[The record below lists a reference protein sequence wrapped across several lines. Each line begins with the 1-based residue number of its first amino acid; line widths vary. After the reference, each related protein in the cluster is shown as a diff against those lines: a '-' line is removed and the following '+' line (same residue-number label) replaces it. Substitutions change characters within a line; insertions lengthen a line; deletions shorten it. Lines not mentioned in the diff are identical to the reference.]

1 MDEKYWHD
9 LDKYPPLS
17 RADEKEVAVKAK
29 AGDRKSYELLI
40 NSNLRFVVSVAKEYK
55 TQGLSLE
62 DLVAYGNLGLCKA
75 FKKYDPERG
84 MKFITYAVW
93 WIRQAILQ
101 ALSED
106 NHLIKIPH
114 YQVVTKGM
122 LEKTREKLEQKYQRE
137 VGLNEVELEL
147 GKSVKASTMEAYH
160 VVPLDKSFS
169 DDGNNPL
176 KNAISDEEAM
186 DPEAAT
192 DHESFL
198 QELEDILKGFTDRE
212 KAIIKYYHG
221 IGVVRNM
228 TLEEIGVEF
237 GITRERVRQIKFK
250 VLERLRHPS
259 RKGRLQPYLAVLK
272 TEILNDISSSESG

>member
-1 MDEKYWHD
+1 MDDKYWSD
-9 LDKYPPLS
+9 LNKYPPLS
-17 RADEKEVAVKAK
+17 KEKEKEVAVLAK
-29 AGDRKSYELLI
+29 AGDRKAYELLI
-40 NSNLRFVVSVAKEYK
+40 NSNLRFVVNVAKEYK
-55 TQGLSLE
+55 NQGLDLE

-75 FKKYDPERG
+75 FKKFDPERG

-122 LEKTREKLEQKYQRE
+122 LDKTRDKLEREEQRE
-137 VGLNEVELEL
+137 VSRHEVEDEL
-147 GKSVKASTMEAYH
+147 GKSVKNSTMEAYH
-160 VVPLDKSFS
+160 VVPLDKSYAA
-169 DDGNNPL
+169 DGKNPL
-176 KNAISDEEAM
+176 ANAISDDDAS
-186 DPEAAT
+186 DPEATT

-198 QELEDILKGFTDRE
+198 QELDDILRDFTDRE

-221 IGVVRNM
+221 IGIVRNL

-237 GITRERVRQIKFK
+237 GITRERVRQIKAK
-250 VLERLRHPS
+250 VIERLQHQS
-259 RKGRLQPYLAVLK
+259 RKGRLQPYLAILK
-272 TEILNDISSSESG
+272 TEILNDISSPDD